1 MMPELNGE
9 AARQLKKDELRKQFK
24 IDPTAFLRQL
34 AAAHVPL
41 GQPPAANTHLLTWAG
56 GRPHDHSLFDGS
68 IIESLLDY
76 ILELEEKIAE
86 DIHGFREKSLKHIT
100 EKRELSGFDKA
111 Q

>member
-1 MMPELNGE
+1 MPETNGDIQ
-9 AARQLKKDELRKQFK
+9 RQIKKDELRKQFE
-24 IDPTAFLRQL
+24 INPTAFLRQL

-41 GQPPAANTHLLTWAG
+41 GQPPAANTHLLTWSG

-68 IIESLLDY
+68 IIETLLDY

-86 DIHGFREKSLKHIT
+86 DVVEFRTKSLKDIT
-100 EKRELSGFDKA
+100 HKRELSGFDKA